1 MQRPVAFEDPDLD
14 SSTLQTLLGDWWR
27 VPNDARVPLKFGIQ
41 NEHRCDEGDCSECLV
56 YKPTRAEMIDF
67 KEYADLF
74 NSNVGTCFFVL
85 DIHSRNDLIM
95 YQAGRDAV
103 YKGAQAAPVD
113 LYLEG
118 SDTAP
123 WSRYM

>member
-1 MQRPVAFEDPDLD
+1 MQEPAAFEGPNLDL
-14 SSTLQTLLGDWWR
+14 SSLQTLLGDWWR
-27 VPNDARVPLKFGIQ
+27 IPDDSRIPLKFGIQ
-41 NEHRCDEGDCSECLV
+41 DEHRCDGGDYSECSV
-56 YKPTRAEMIDF
+56 YKSTRAELINF
-67 KEYADLF
+67 KKYTDLF
-74 NSNVGTCFFVL
+74 NSNVGTCCFVL

-95 YQAGRDAV
+95 YQVGRDAF
-103 YKGAQAAPVD
+103 YRGAQAAPVD